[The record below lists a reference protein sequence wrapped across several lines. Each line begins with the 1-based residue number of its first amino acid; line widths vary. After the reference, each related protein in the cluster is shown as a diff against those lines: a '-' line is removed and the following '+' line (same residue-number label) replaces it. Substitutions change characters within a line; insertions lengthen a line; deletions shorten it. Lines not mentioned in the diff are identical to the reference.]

1 MSAKRCEPKPTK
13 SATPV
18 AGLSVIQHK
27 GAPKIAVRVGRPM
40 DHNNLYHR
48 EYRGLPKA
56 VGLAEQGFTFHSLR
70 HTFGTALFKRGE
82 HPKIV
87 QSLLGHAS
95 IVQTMDT
102 YSHLL
107 EDIGGD
113 AVRGLGPGDL
123 DL

>member
-1 MSAKRCEPKPTK
+1 MNDHDLVFPNRLGK
-13 SATPV
+13 
-18 AGLSVIQHK
+18 
-27 GAPKIAVRVGRPM
+27 PM
-40 DHNNLYHR
+40 DHNSLYHR
-48 EYRGLPKA
+48 EYKA
-56 VGLAEQGFTFHSLR
+56 LLKEAGLADQGITFHSLR

-107 EDIGGD
+107 EYIGVDDG
-113 AVRGLGPGDL
+113 AFVERHAPLLGVG
-123 DL
+123 